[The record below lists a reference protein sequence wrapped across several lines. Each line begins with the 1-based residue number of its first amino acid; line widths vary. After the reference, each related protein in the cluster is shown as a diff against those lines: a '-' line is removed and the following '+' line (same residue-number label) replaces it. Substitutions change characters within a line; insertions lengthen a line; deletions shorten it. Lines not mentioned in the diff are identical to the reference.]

1 MKKLKN
7 SLCIVFTWNWSMK
20 CLRNVCLIFILHIQ
34 ANKEDFDR
42 ERIGKWKCHPKCK
55 IKYNVKF
62 VLYHSWEIK
71 DGGIQILY
79 KIYLISQIPHDL
91 LKLQH
96 KTFLYLHHQR
106 KKVQCS
112 QEREDQVFLFGR
124 SRYTPVWEKAVDYST
139 PPASRSSR
147 DFCSTIVR
155 RCGGKDTEWSRF
167 LRAWAA
173 NVRSDTSPW
182 KVQRRNR
189 MKNSL
194 DVKGNTDCRNST
206 PVFCAFGVISSSFNI
221 LEKSWKHAVHFANF
235 ANCAKWLES
244 KVAVRNNCFLAL
256 VSFQQKYKN

>member
-34 ANKEDFDR
+34 ANKDDFDR

-112 QEREDQVFLFGR
+112 QEIEDQVFLFGR

-139 PPASRSSR
+139 PPPLAPPGIFARQLCAGAVGRTQNDRGS
-147 DFCSTIVR
+147 CEL
-155 RCGGKDTEWSRF
+155 GQPM
-167 LRAWAA
+167 
-173 NVRSDTSPW
+173 SDRTHP
-182 KVQRRNR
+182 
-189 MKNSL
+189 
-194 DVKGNTDCRNST
+194 
-206 PVFCAFGVISSSFNI
+206 
-221 LEKSWKHAVHFANF
+221 LEK
-235 ANCAKWLES
+235 
-244 KVAVRNNCFLAL
+244 
-256 VSFQQKYKN
+256 YKGEIVWRILWM